1 MGGGSFLAEAFTTY
15 EFYTSIYFGDT
26 IGEADFPKWL
36 SRATDKLH
44 YLTYGNITDET
55 RAEYDAQIQ
64 KATCA
69 LMDMMYQI
77 DAETKRA
84 TAKDETNMKSR
95 SSGSESYTFGD
106 KDTAVTKVLAD
117 KSAQDR
123 LMQDV
128 IAEYLADTGLMY
140 AGV

>member
-1 MGGGSFLAEAFTTY
+1 MELTTY
-15 EFYTSIYFGDT
+15 EFYKNTYYGET
-26 IGEADFPKWL
+26 IEESAFPKWL

-44 YLTYGNITDET
+44 YLTYGNITEEAY
-55 RAEYDAQIQ
+55 AEYSTQIQ

-69 LMDMMYQI
+69 LMDLMFQL
-77 DAETKRA
+77 DVATKQA
-84 TAKDETNMKSR
+84 TAKDETNVKSK
-95 SSGSESYTFGD
+95 SSGSESITFGD

-117 KSAQDR
+117 KSAQNR
-123 LMQDV
+123 LMQDT

>member
-1 MGGGSFLAEAFTTY
+1 MELTTY
-15 EFYTSIYFGDT
+15 EFYKNTYYGET
-26 IGEADFPKWL
+26 IEKSAFPKWL

-44 YLTYGNITDET
+44 YLTYGNITEEAY
-55 RAEYDAQIQ
+55 AEYGTQIQ

-69 LMDMMYQI
+69 LMDVMFQI

-84 TAKDETNMKSR
+84 TAKDEANVKSK
-95 SSGSESYTFGD
+95 SSGSESITFGD
-106 KDTAVTKVLAD
+106 RDTTVTKVLAD
-117 KSAQDR
+117 KSAQNR
-123 LMQDV
+123 LMQDT

>member
-1 MGGGSFLAEAFTTY
+1 MEALTTY
-15 EFYTSIYFGDT
+15 EFYQKTYYGET
-26 IGEADFPKWL
+26 IEESAFPKWL

-44 YLTYGNITDET
+44 YLTYGNITEEAY
-55 RAEYDAQIQ
+55 AEHNKQVQ

-69 LMDMMYQI
+69 LMDVMFQI
-77 DAETKRA
+77 DAATKQA
-84 TAKDETNMKSR
+84 TAKDETNVKSK
-95 SSGSESYTFGD
+95 SSGSESITFGD

-117 KSAQDR
+117 KPAQNR
-123 LMQDV
+123 LMQET